1 MAVLDEL
8 IEISYGCAVRVALTL
23 TLVAVVA
30 AGVWNLNWD
39 TVLNLDF
46 TGLWRFRVAI
56 VKGFGMTL
64 ALTAAAVLCGIL
76 LGTLLAI
83 AMQVRFRP
91 LQWLVIGYVET
102 FRNTPILVQLIWIHF
117 ALPVI
122 TGIPTTAIVSG
133 VIAIVLQ
140 ASAYFSE
147 IVRAGIQAVPKGYWE
162 ASDALGIPVITR
174 WTHVILPPAFRTM
187 IPPLV
192 NMTISFFKTTAILS
206 VLSVGE
212 LMTVS
217 GRISNA
223 TFKPIEIL
231 TLVALIYFVFG
242 WLISLSARKIE
253 TAMANRE
260 AWR

>member
-1 MAVLDEL
+1 MAAFAEL
-8 IEISYGCAVRVALTL
+8 IEISGGRTIRVGLTL
-23 TLVAVVA
+23 ALVAVVA
-30 AGVWNLNWD
+30 AGLWTVNWN

-46 TGLWRFRVAI
+46 EGLWRFRVAI
-56 VKGFGMTL
+56 MKGFGMTL
-64 ALTAAAVLCGIL
+64 ALTAAAAICGIV

-83 AMQVRFRP
+83 AMQTRLQP
-91 LQWLVIGYVET
+91 LRWVVVGYVEL

-117 ALPVI
+117 ALPII

-140 ASAYFSE
+140 AGAYFSE
-147 IVRAGIQAVPKGYWE
+147 IVRAGIQSVPRGYWE
-162 ASDALGIPVITR
+162 ASDALGIPVRTR
-174 WTHVILPPAFRTM
+174 WTRVILPPTFRTM

-212 LMTVS
+212 LMTVAS
-217 GRISNA
+217 RISNA
-223 TFKPIEIL
+223 TFRPIEIL

-242 WLISLSARKIE
+242 WLISQSAGKIE

-260 AWR
+260 AR